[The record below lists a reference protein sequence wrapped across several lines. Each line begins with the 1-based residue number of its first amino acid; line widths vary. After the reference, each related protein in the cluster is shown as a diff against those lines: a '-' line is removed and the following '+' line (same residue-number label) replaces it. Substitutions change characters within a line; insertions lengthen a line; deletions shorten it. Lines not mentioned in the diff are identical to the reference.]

1 MSALDE
7 AAVIRALL
15 QVPGVA
21 AAHIDTSAEGEGLLQ
36 LDLTPA
42 ADEVLLA
49 AAVRRVLRDRFGLG
63 VAVERIET
71 GADGGS
77 RPAEIA
83 GSGDPLAAVFQLRP
97 ALLAK
102 APQVAPNSPPP
113 PPAAS
118 PTAPTPPPQATPG
131 PASPTAP
138 AARPPELDPAAPVAG
153 VRPHVGR
160 LQVSALELGAAVSIE
175 LTWAGASFGG
185 GHTTVGKAEGPTTP
199 EGVRRAVAEAALRA
213 VNAEVGPK
221 VRLDLGDF
229 TVVPLGQ
236 HKVAVVR
243 IILSSAAGVTALT
256 GASDVRD
263 DVRQALVRAILMA
276 TNRRLLPP

>member
-1 MSALDE
+1 VSALDE

-21 AAHIDTSAEGEGLLQ
+21 SAHIDTSGEGEGVLQ
-36 LDLTPA
+36 LDLTPS

-71 GADGGS
+71 GADDGL
-77 RPAEIA
+77 RPAEA
-83 GSGDPLAAVFQLRP
+83 TGSGDPLAAVLQLRP
-97 ALLAK
+97 APLAR
-102 APQVAPNSPPP
+102 APHAPPP
-113 PPAAS
+113 SPPAAL
-118 PTAPTPPPQATPG
+118 PPVPTPPPAP
-131 PASPTAP
+131 PTAR
-138 AARPPELDPAAPVAG
+138 ATRPPEPDPAAPVAG

-160 LQVSALELGAAVSIE
+160 LQVSAQGLGAAVSIE
-175 LTWAGASFGG
+175 LTWADASVGG
-185 GHTTVGKAEGPTTP
+185 SHTTVGQAEGPTTP
-199 EGVRRAVAEAALRA
+199 EGVRRAVADATLRA
-213 VNAEVGPK
+213 VNAEVGPN

-263 DVRQALVRAILMA
+263 DVRQALVRAILTA
-276 TNRRLLPP
+276 TNRRLLPS